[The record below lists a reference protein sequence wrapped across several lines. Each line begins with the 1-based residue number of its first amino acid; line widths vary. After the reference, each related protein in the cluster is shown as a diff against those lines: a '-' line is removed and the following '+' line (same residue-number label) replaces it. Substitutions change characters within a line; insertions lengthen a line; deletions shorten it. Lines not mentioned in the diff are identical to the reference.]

1 MLRRVFILIG
11 GGAAALM
18 LAACVFP
25 LFPVAASGT
34 LHVEID
40 YSGTFYTETFNYA
53 RDAPNIHHV
62 VLVVPAS
69 EADRA
74 SAGTI
79 FSSFAFRANPDD
91 PLVSRDGQD
100 LNWALDYLHD
110 APQGYFTGD
119 FAPGR
124 YMLAVAFIAA
134 PLSREEAGVPDDT
147 VLYPGISGGGASTDY
162 QEIEIVTGQTTDLT
176 IAMTDSNG
184 WACPWLYVYDG
195 RDFERRTEILRDVR
209 EPATEITPLGSVPVI
224 DGVITLRIAEEKQ
237 EITYLDELY
246 LVVNGQRIPAQAAPD
261 IAAKVAAQ
269 DGDVLILTAGTSYEF
284 RFAVPHAD
292 QVSLGVSGFY
302 VPVD

>member
-1 MLRRVFILIG
+1 MMRRVSILITS
-11 GGAAALM
+11 GAAVML

-53 RDAPNIHHV
+53 RDAPNIQHY
-62 VLVVPAS
+62 VLVMPAS

-74 SAGTI
+74 GAGAI
-79 FSSFAFRANPDD
+79 FASFAFRTGPDD
-91 PLVSRDGQD
+91 PMVSRDGQD
-100 LNWALDYLHD
+100 LSWALDYLHE
-110 APQGYFTGD
+110 APEGYFTGD
-119 FAPGR
+119 FAPGQ

-134 PLSREEAGVPDDT
+134 PLSREEAGVPDDA
-147 VLYPGISGGGASTDY
+147 VLYPGVTGGGASTDY
-162 QEIEIVTGQTTDLT
+162 QEIEIVAGQTTDLT
-176 IAMTDSNG
+176 ITLTDSNG
-184 WACPWLYVYDG
+184 WACPWLYVFNG
-195 RDFERRTEILRDVR
+195 RDFERRTEILRNVH

-237 EITYLDELY
+237 EITYIDELY
-246 LVVNGQRIPAQAAPD
+246 LVVDGQRIPAQAAPD
-261 IAAKVAAQ
+261 VAAKVTAA
-269 DGDVLILTAGTSYEF
+269 DRDYLMLTAGTFYEF
-284 RFAVPHAD
+284 RFAVPDAD